1 LNPNTPRNRAVLTA
15 LIPILSLLLHMMES
29 LDNCTIL
36 ETSTVRETMER
47 INSGGLSGAVMV
59 RNSEGRLV
67 GLMTDGDLRR
77 MLLNGAAM
85 DAPITPHVNRNFTS
99 VLENTSRAHVLD
111 LIRAQSIEH
120 IPIVNDRMQLVGIHR
135 LGDMISKRPLPNH
148 AVIMAGGKGMRLGE
162 LTRDVPKPMLKV
174 AGRPILERI
183 VIHLVG
189 AGIRKIH
196 LAVNYLSHVIE
207 NHFEDGRHFGCEIEY
222 LREENP
228 RGSGGALS
236 LLTEILAD
244 PILVMNG
251 DLITDFPVQNLLD
264 HHHKGCY
271 AATMALSP
279 YHHKVPFGCVETTG
293 GAITAFREKPLLSE
307 LVNAG
312 IYVIS
317 PELLPTIPAGF
328 FPITG
333 IFESCLDSGRP
344 IGGYIIEENWADIGM
359 PDELQLARGH
369 F

>member
-1 LNPNTPRNRAVLTA
+1 MMASLN
-15 LIPILSLLLHMMES
+15 H
-29 LDNCTIL
+29 CTIL

-47 INSGGLSGAVMV
+47 INSGAISGAVMV
-59 RNSEGRLV
+59 NNADGRLV

-85 DAPITPHVNRNFTS
+85 DDPITPHINRNFTW
-99 VLENTSRAHVLD
+99 VPENTSRAHVLD
-111 LIRAQSIEH
+111 LIRARSIEH

-135 LGDMISKRPLPNH
+135 LGEMISKNPLPNH
-148 AVIMAGGKGMRLGE
+148 AIIMAGGKGMRLGE
-162 LTRDVPKPMLKV
+162 LTKDIPKPMLKV

-196 LAVNYLSHVIE
+196 LAVNYLSHIIE
-207 NHFEDGRHFGCEIEY
+207 NHFEDGRHFGCEINY
-222 LREENP
+222 LREDTP
-228 RGSGGALS
+228 LGSGGALS
-236 LLTEILAD
+236 LLPEIPAH

-251 DLITDFPVQNLLD
+251 DLVTDFPVQNLLAY
-264 HHHKGCY
+264 HQKGAY

-279 YHHKVPFGCVETTG
+279 YHHKVPFGCVELSNG
-293 GAITAFREKPLLSE
+293 SITAFREKPVLSE

-317 PELLPTIPAGF
+317 PELLPAIPNGF

-333 IFESCLDSGRP
+333 IFESCLDSRKP
-344 IGGYIIEENWADIGM
+344 IGGYVIEEGWADIGM
-359 PDELQLARGH
+359 PDELQQARGH